1 MSGWIFRWVG
11 SKRWRRWFRNDAHTD
26 ESQPVNLIAK
36 LGLLLLAT
44 IGVGVAAE
52 DVTWLVT
59 FDGARLPQAQGWTPV
74 GPAAAAAK
82 IVDGALR
89 LSDDSTDA
97 AGCFRAVWM
106 PDPTAEIVVEAK
118 VKVDSVTSKERRL
131 RMGFSDG
138 APIHVLVS
146 DGRRQEGLM
155 LYPEKIAN
163 FLDRVVLM
171 DTRSDF
177 HTYRLT
183 IRGSDMSVSIDG
195 KPRIRGEGAF
205 WKTADAP
212 EAFIQFGS
220 NSPKWMGAA
229 HWASVRLGVRKTAPA
244 SRPAKLRI
252 TVGKSWEI
260 PPTEPGV
267 RNTRPSLYDM
277 GQGLLLM
284 NVCQGPDAVYEPFG
298 VLKSTD
304 EGKTWLPI
312 KDLQYKTFAP
322 EPMLR
327 LSSGEI
333 LGLSRW
339 NLKYDHEDG
348 VFVGMSFLF
357 DAKAQTFRMFEN
369 RTKVPEKMFVPVF
382 CRDVFE
388 LGNGELMASFYC
400 RVGKFEA
407 TSYRAYLV
415 KSIDRGATW
424 NHFSTVADHPE
435 ITYAFLSAMEMTA
448 VMRDGPRRPLQQ
460 TWSHDGGKTWE
471 PTITLEVG
479 SVAPS
484 LIPMR
489 NGVLV
494 CSYGRPGSNLMFS
507 TDQGKTWGQHRVISD
522 GFGFNWSAIRE
533 IRPGRLLYVHD
544 DGRLRAVYVDVERQD

>member
-1 MSGWIFRWVG
+1 MNILLKSGLF
-11 SKRWRRWFRNDAHTD
+11 
-26 ESQPVNLIAK
+26 
-36 LGLLLLAT
+36 LLAIVT
-44 IGVGVAAE
+44 ARGTE
-52 DVTWLVT
+52 DRITWLLQ
-59 FDGARLPQAQGWTPV
+59 FDGKKLPAEQGWTPV
-74 GPAAAAAK
+74 GVQAASARV
-82 IVDGALR
+82 VDGALR
-89 LSDDSTDA
+89 INDDSTDGW
-97 AGCFRAVWM
+97 GCFRAAWT
-106 PDPTAEIVVEAK
+106 PDPAAEIVVEAR
-118 VKVDSVTSKERRL
+118 VRLEAVTSTERRL
-131 RMGFSDG
+131 RMGFADG
-138 APIHVLVS
+138 APIHLLVS

-155 LYPEKIAN
+155 LNPERVSN
-163 FLDRVVLM
+163 FLDRVALM
-171 DTRSDF
+171 DTRSAF
-177 HTYRLT
+177 HTYRLV
-183 IRGSDMSVSIDG
+183 IRGSDMAVEVDG

-205 WKTADAP
+205 WKAADSP
-212 EAFIQFGS
+212 GAFVQFGS
-220 NSPKWMGAA
+220 NSAKWMGIS
-229 HWASVRLGVRKTAPA
+229 HWASVRLGVRKAAPA
-244 SRPAKLRI
+244 KPAKLRI
-252 TVGKSWEI
+252 SVGESWEI
-260 PPTEPGV
+260 PPTVPGL

-304 EGKTWLPI
+304 EGKTWEPI

-424 NHFSTVADHPE
+424 SHFSTVADHPE
-435 ITYAFLSAMEMTA
+435 ITYAFLSATEMTA

-484 LIPMR
+484 LIPMS
-489 NGVLV
+489 NGVLA

-507 TDQGKTWGQHRVISD
+507 TDQGKTWGHHRVISD
-522 GFGFNWSAIRE
+522 GFGFNWTAIRE

-544 DGRLRAVYVDVERQD
+544 DGRLRAVYIDVARTD